1 MHLCWHI
8 GYGFSSSSEPK
19 MDVFAKFSCIFQTSF
34 QRQRMKEFLPFLNFT
49 ISRWSRVTTQKL
61 LQSSVRGAFSI
72 SQNISVLILSCFCWF
87 LFLSFF
93 VYVQK
98 TEFVKPSTNEIGGM
112 KLPKTPASFK
122 KCLFYHV
129 SKNKQSTKTKTQLC
143 ILKNVLSKKVK

>member
-19 MDVFAKFSCIFQTSF
+19 MDVFAKFSCIFQTSY
-34 QRQRMKEFLPFLNFT
+34 QRRRMKEFLPFLNFA

-72 SQNISVLILSCFCWF
+72 SQNISVLILLSFCWF
-87 LFLSFF
+87 RFLSLF
-93 VYVQK
+93 VYYVQK
-98 TEFVKPSTNEIGGM
+98 TEFVKPSTNKIFGM

-122 KCLFYHV
+122 KCLFCQV
-129 SKNKQSTKTKTQLC
+129 SKSKQSTKTKTRLC
-143 ILKNVLSKKVK
+143 IWKTFSVKK